1 MNDKVE
7 IIKRGII
14 RAEEFEEFDRPLMGL
29 VLLEIGFISFILG
42 GTSVLL
48 FFDLVLG
55 YSHFGFTQVIY
66 SLLAT
71 FLFFCL
77 FAILLQND
85 IAKMVLI
92 ILLSVGW
99 TTAILYG
106 AKNLEIDLAGLI
118 GVGIISFPILY
129 FVHSVGISAL
139 DEY

>member
-77 FAILLQND
+77 LQITMSWLESNHRTA
-85 IAKMVLI
+85 AK
-92 ILLSVGW
+92 
-99 TTAILYG
+99 
-106 AKNLEIDLAGLI
+106 LAQLREEE
-118 GVGIISFPILY
+118 S
-129 FVHSVGISAL
+129 S
-139 DEY
+139 